1 MADIIKEAEDK
12 MKKAVENAKK
22 NFAGVRTGRAS
33 ASLLDHITVE
43 YYGTQVPL
51 KQLASVA
58 VPESRLIVVQPYDK
72 NSVKMIEKAIQT
84 SDVGINPISEGGKI
98 RLPMPPLTEERR
110 KELVKIVKKE
120 AEEAKVALRNIRR
133 DAIAHLKKQKDEKHI
148 SEDMEKNQEEATQK
162 LVEKFSAETDTL
174 LKHKEAEIMEV

>member
-1 MADIIKEAEDK
+1 MPDIIKDAEDK

-43 YYGTQVPL
+43 YYGTHVPL

-58 VPESRLIVVQPYDK
+58 VPEPRLIVVQPYDK
-72 NSVKMIEKAIQT
+72 NSAKMIEKAIQT
-84 SDVGINPISEGGKI
+84 SDVGINPISEGGRI

-110 KELVKIVKKE
+110 RDLVKLVKKE
-120 AEEAKVALRNIRR
+120 AEEARVSLRNIRR
-133 DAIAHLKKQKDEKHI
+133 DAIAHLKKQKEEKHI

-162 LVEKFSAETDTL
+162 LVEKYSAEIDTL
-174 LKHKEAEIMEV
+174 LKNKESEIMEV